1 MRPEENRAVTRI
13 RIYVDTSVFGGC
25 LDEEFR
31 EDSVAL
37 LEMARRGD
45 AVLLVSSHL
54 AHELVDAPEEVKAIF
69 AALPEECLERVSVTE
84 EALQLQEAY
93 IRAGIL
99 KPTSADDALHVAI
112 ATVARADLIV
122 SWNFRHIVHFDR
134 IRRFNAINLFHGY
147 PAVDIRS
154 AKEVV

>member
-1 MRPEENRAVTRI
+1 MRI
-13 RIYVDTSVFGGC
+13 RIYVDTSVLGGC
-25 LDEEFR
+25 LDDEFR
-31 EDSVAL
+31 EDSLAL

-45 AVLLVSSHL
+45 ALLLISSHL
-54 AHELVDAPEEVKAIF
+54 ADELVDAPEEVKVVF
-69 AALPEECLERVSVTE
+69 AALPEECLERVNVSG
-84 EALQLQEAY
+84 EALELQEAY
-93 IRAGIL
+93 LAAGIL
-99 KPTSADDALHVAI
+99 APTSADDALHVAI